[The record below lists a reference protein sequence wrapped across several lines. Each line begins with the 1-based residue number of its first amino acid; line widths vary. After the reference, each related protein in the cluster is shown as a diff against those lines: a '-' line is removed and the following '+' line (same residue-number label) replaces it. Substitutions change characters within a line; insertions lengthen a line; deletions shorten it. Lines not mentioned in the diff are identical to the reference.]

1 MEKDLRSLTKSEV
14 KALHGLL
21 RGPLATLS
29 EVRRLME
36 RFKELS
42 PKICKAGLNTP
53 NGQFLKEAYTI
64 LVDVQCAI
72 SVDQEDQD
80 EDEEEPCDLG
90 SRTNHS
96 PTNHDRAVWALEA
109 CKTFGKLTGQNYGE
123 ELDDIIGDLMA
134 NLLHLA
140 NENDIDPMGR
150 VAAAL
155 EHFTCEVAEEK
166 EEE

>member
-72 SVDQEDQD
+72 ATEEQ
-80 EDEEEPCDLG
+80 EEE
-90 SRTNHS
+90 
-96 PTNHDRAVWALEA
+96 
-109 CKTFGKLTGQNYGE
+109 
-123 ELDDIIGDLMA
+123 
-134 NLLHLA
+134 
-140 NENDIDPMGR
+140 
-150 VAAAL
+150 
-155 EHFTCEVAEEK
+155 
-166 EEE
+166 